1 MSIDIENS
9 FEEIQHSFMIKS
21 LNEVGIKGTYLNIL
35 MAKKKRK
42 KHLQSIG
49 SSSHNNQTRKR
60 NKKEDGLGRV
70 VGGRGWGPYVHLWWV
85 HVNVWQNH
93 YNIVISFQLK

>member
-9 FEEIQHSFMIKS
+9 FEEIEHSFMIKS

-42 KHLQSIG
+42 KH
-49 SSSHNNQTRKR
+49 
-60 NKKEDGLGRV
+60 
-70 VGGRGWGPYVHLWWV
+70 
-85 HVNVWQNH
+85 
-93 YNIVISFQLK
+93 

>member
-35 MAKKKRK
+35 MAKKKEKETLTEYWKFQSQQSNQK
-42 KHLQSIG
+42 KKQKG
-49 SSSHNNQTRKR
+49 GWAG
-60 NKKEDGLGRV
+60 EG
-70 VGGRGWGPYVHLWWV
+70 GGREVQDGEHMYTCGGFMSMYGKTTTIL
-85 HVNVWQNH
+85 
-93 YNIVISFQLK
+93 